1 MEMPIAAHDID
12 YAENLLAEGEL
23 ETAAV
28 LLEELASEAG
38 EYADA
43 ACIATDA
50 RQWFS
55 FSSPFEYLAY
65 RRVERDPREL
75 SQVEAPFDR
84 LYADL
89 AYIYIQRHEYESAR
103 DALKQAVRWNPM
115 NCAHR
120 LNLAEVFRA
129 LGDTQEWAALSAS
142 VLDRA
147 TTPQALARA
156 FANLGQYFLA
166 GENLAAAEGCR
177 RAAICACDA
186 DAAATALAAQ
196 LDKEHPE
203 LGELSDEVVN
213 KQLEEH
219 GIGTGANAEIAVC
232 LLMCATDAASEGD
245 RNEAT
250 RLTLLARDL
259 VGAPACEALIRLIR
273 DSDAELAREREEVA
287 AGQGAASAES
297 DDDAATDTAPAASAG
312 SAFSDSVDSKDGE

>member
-1 MEMPIAAHDID
+1 MEMPIAAQDIA
-12 YAENLLAEGEL
+12 YAEDLLAEGEL
-23 ETAAV
+23 ETAGV

-75 SQVEAPFDR
+75 TQVEAPLDR

-89 AYIYIQRHEYESAR
+89 AYVYIQRREYESAR

-120 LNLAEVFRA
+120 LNLAEVFRV

-156 FANLGQYFLA
+156 FANLGQFFLS
-166 GENLAAAEGCR
+166 GENLPAAEGCR
-177 RAAICACDA
+177 RAAIRACDS
-186 DAAATALAAQ
+186 DSAATALAAQ

-203 LGELSDEVVN
+203 LAELTDESVN
-213 KQLEEH
+213 NALAEH
-219 GIGTGANAEIAVC
+219 GLGTGANAEIAIC
-232 LLMCATDAASEGD
+232 LLMCATDAALEGD

-273 DSDAELAREREEVA
+273 ESDEELARER
-287 AGQGAASAES
+287 GAAPAEAGR
-297 DDDAATDTAPAASAG
+297 DAGASA
-312 SAFSDSVDSKDGE
+312 AAKDGE